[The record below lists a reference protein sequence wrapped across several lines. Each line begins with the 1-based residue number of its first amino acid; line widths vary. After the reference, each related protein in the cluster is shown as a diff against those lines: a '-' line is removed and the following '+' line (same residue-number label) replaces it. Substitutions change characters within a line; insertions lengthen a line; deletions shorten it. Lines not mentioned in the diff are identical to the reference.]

1 MPTEYRRRQEKGQ
14 VMKRVALSLVLV
26 AGMAASSAMAADMAV
41 KAPPPAAPPPSP
53 WDVAIS
59 AALMNDYN
67 FRGITQSAHN
77 PSTQAG
83 FELRYTQSPMWQ
95 YYAGISGESIDF
107 PNNASAEIDFYAGIR
122 PTFDK
127 LALDFGVWYYW
138 YPDGNCFGAVPTAAA
153 PQGRCSNA
161 PAGAIVPSKSFP
173 GIAGNGNVVKSNES
187 FIEWYAKATYTL
199 NDQWATGIQEWY
211 SPSVSN
217 TGASGWY
224 TVGNLTYTA
233 PSTLFTN
240 GLGMYVSGDLGYW
253 ALGTSDVFYGGLP
266 VAGLP
271 NGAAAGLG
279 QPGGTKYTSY
289 WNWDAGLGFTWKAFT
304 LDLRYYDT
312 NLTKSQ
318 CNAFTSASN
327 SSFAVGNVTS
337 QNTDGLGSNW
347 CSAAFIAKLSFA
359 TNLSNIH

>member
-1 MPTEYRRRQEKGQ
+1 
-14 VMKRVALSLVLV
+14 MKRVALSLALV
-26 AGMAASSAMAADMAV
+26 AGLVSSSAMAADMAT
-41 KAPPPAAPPPSP
+41 KAPPAAAPPPSP

-83 FELRYTQSPMWQ
+83 FELRYNQSSSLQ

-107 PNNASAEIDFYAGIR
+107 PNNAAAEIDFYGGFR

-127 LALDFGVWYYW
+127 LALDFGFWYYW
-138 YPDGNCFGAVPTAAA
+138 YPGGNCYGLDNVADLFLGPTTAAQCGA
-153 PQGRCSNA
+153 NA
-161 PAGAIVPSKSFP
+161 AGISVPSKNTPPWPFFT
-173 GIAGNGNVVKSNES
+173 GNVVKANES
-187 FIEWYAKATYTL
+187 FYEFYAKATYTI
-199 NDQWATGIQEWY
+199 NDQWAAGIQEWY

-224 TVGNLTYTA
+224 TVGNVTYTA
-233 PSTLFTN
+233 PGTWFPANS
-240 GLGMYVSGDLGYW
+240 GLGGYISADLGYW
-253 ALGTSDVFYGGLP
+253 ALGTSDAFYG
-266 VAGLP
+266 
-271 NGAAAGLG
+271 NGIFGA
-279 QPGGTKYTSY
+279 PDEFGTTYTSY
-289 WNWDAGLGFTWKAFT
+289 WNWDAGFGFTYKAFT

-312 NLTKSQ
+312 DLNKAE

-327 SSFAVGNVTS
+327 SSPGQGFTF

-347 CSAAFIAKLSFA
+347 CSAAYIAKLSFA
-359 TNLSNIH
+359 ANLSGLK